1 MIGGATMKLGL
12 QIVRFD
18 WPGSP
23 ESIRTRLADLAGA
36 AEDAGFDSLWLMDHF
51 FQIPWL
57 GPATDPMLEAYT
69 TLGFL
74 AALTRRIR
82 LGVLVTGIVYR
93 HPGILIKTATT
104 LDVLSGGRSY
114 FGIGAAWYER
124 EARGLGVP
132 FPPAGQR
139 LEQLE
144 ETLQVLRQM
153 WSGESTA
160 YDGKHLHLA
169 EPVSQPAP
177 LARPHPS
184 ILIGGEGETKTLRL
198 VARYAD
204 ACNFFAGSRSHLQGK
219 LGVLRRHCDEAGRDF
234 DAIERTVLGQLDA
247 RTSAADLIA
256 TCRRLAQDGIQHY
269 IVSLM
274 EPDGLRRLESIGPQ
288 VIGAIGDL

>member
-1 MIGGATMKLGL
+1 MKLGL

-36 AEDAGFDSLWLMDHF
+36 AEDAGFSSLWVMDHF

-57 GPATDPMLEAYT
+57 GPVGDPMLEAYT

-74 AALTRRIR
+74 AAVTRRIY

-114 FGIGAAWYER
+114 FGVGAAWYER

-132 FPPAGQR
+132 FPSVGQR
-139 LEQLE
+139 FEQLE
-144 ETLQVLRQM
+144 ETLQVLHRM
-153 WSGESTA
+153 WSGETTA
-160 YDGKHLHLA
+160 YDGKHLRLA

-177 LARPHPS
+177 LARPHPA
-184 ILIGGEGETKTLRL
+184 ILIGGEGENKTLRL
-198 VARYAD
+198 VARYGD
-204 ACNFFAGSRSHLQGK
+204 ACNFFAGSGTRHIRHK
-219 LGVLRRHCDEAGRDF
+219 LDVLRRHCDDLGRDY
-234 DAIERTVLGQLDA
+234 DTIERTVLGQIGGRSTTRELVE
-247 RTSAADLIA
+247 
-256 TCRRLAQDGIQHY
+256 TCRNLSQAGIQHY

-274 EPDGLRRLESIGPQ
+274 EPGDLRLLETVGREVIPSIG
-288 VIGAIGDL
+288 GL